1 MFQGN
6 QEVVDSCDCIVVAV
20 LPSQASI
27 LSQLSFP
34 KDVEVVSLMAGLYPQ
49 QLRELCGDI
58 PISVVIPSRGKTG
71 KSPGFCGG
79 FLLFHQV
86 ARKLT

>member
-1 MFQGN
+1 
-6 QEVVDSCDCIVVAV
+6 
-20 LPSQASI
+20 
-27 LSQLSFP
+27 
-34 KDVEVVSLMAGLYPQ
+34 VEVVSLMAGLYPQ

-86 ARKLT
+86 ARMLTV

>member
-20 LPSQASI
+20 LPSQASV

-58 PISVVIPSRGKTG
+58 PISVVIPSRGKNG
-71 KSPGFCGG
+71 KGPG
-79 FLLFHQV
+79 
-86 ARKLT
+86 